1 MDNVL
6 PLLFCCVGPI
16 LWGGFMFLVGRYSMT
31 HTLQMPAVRRRGEQ
45 PVYQESPFFK
55 NFEEQ

>member
-1 MDNVL
+1 MDNIL

-31 HTLQMPAVRRRGEQ
+31 HMIQLPAVKRRGAAGEQ
-45 PVYQESPFFK
+45 SSPFFQ